1 MDATDEVSDVY
12 KVKICDIFEGPLDLL
27 ILQIKKAEVDIYDI
41 PIGRITDQ
49 YLEYLEW
56 IQTMNIDLAGDFLVM
71 AATLTQIKSRM
82 LLPAHGV
89 EDEEDPRMEIV
100 RPLTEYL
107 RIKNAAE
114 KLAGRDFLGQD
125 IFARSTDKS
134 EFLAP
139 DGEEMIQVGLFELIE
154 AFQKILDRMSPDHR
168 VELSADRIS
177 VKDRISQLV
186 EIFEE
191 KTTVTFDELFSGHP
205 RKSEIVVTFLAILE
219 MVKLNLISINQHA
232 QTGIIRLIYI

>member
-1 MDATDEVSDVY
+1 
-12 KVKICDIFEGPLDLL
+12 
-27 ILQIKKAEVDIYDI
+27 
-41 PIGRITDQ
+41 
-49 YLEYLEW
+49 
-56 IQTMNIDLAGDFLVM
+56 MNIDLAGDFLVM

-89 EDEEDPRMEIV
+89 EDEEDPRKEIV

-114 KLAGRDFLGQD
+114 KLAERNFWPGHFLHPQPE
-125 IFARSTDKS
+125 KQ
-134 EFLAP
+134 LA

-154 AFQKILDRMSPDHR
+154 AFQKILERMSPDHR

-186 EIFEE
+186 DIFEG
-191 KTTVTFDELFSGHP
+191 KDDRDV
-205 RKSEIVVTFLAILE
+205 
-219 MVKLNLISINQHA
+219 
-232 QTGIIRLIYI
+232 